1 MSAIKH
7 FTVLTPISALRLDQ
21 KIIVVGSSDLAT
33 NLAARLDA
41 QLVPAIIDAD
51 TLENFRGAMDG
62 EPELIK
68 AVFIDS
74 WTSPMDFS
82 STPEEVIINMID
94 AAEIVLNRCRGHNH
108 ANAHCELVHFHPFA
122 TPSNY
127 VARGLP
133 ADLDPSKN
141 QTSWFNELSTRI
153 TDLADSTT
161 NSSAMSLSNAVR
173 HPRLKDRHFW
183 TNWAEYAID
192 DDQSRKN
199 CSTLTAEAKDMLE
212 NGCIKCP
219 AGPTKKRCC

>member
-1 MSAIKH
+1 MEAFLTNYYEYSFYPH
-7 FTVLTPISALRLDQ
+7 ELETFVFFTITKLSSVVGNNWGAQSSVNKTIHNEKVLDH

-51 TLENFRGAMDG
+51 TLKNFSGAMDG
-62 EPELIK
+62 ELELIK
-68 AVFIDS
+68 AVLIDS

-82 STPEEVIINMID
+82 PNPEEVIINMID
-94 AAEIVLNRCRGHNH
+94 AAEIVLNRCNGHNH

-141 QTSWFNELSTRI
+141 QTSWFMSSDQDHRSPRHNNQQLSHEPHKCRP
-153 TDLADSTT
+153 S
-161 NSSAMSLSNAVR
+161 
-173 HPRLKDRHFW
+173 PK
-183 TNWAEYAID
+183 
-192 DDQSRKN
+192 
-199 CSTLTAEAKDMLE
+199 AKRQALLD
-212 NGCIKCP
+212 
-219 AGPTKKRCC
+219 